1 MAVSKNSRPFYAL
14 ALIEC
19 LVLCA
24 SFIGSFLILDGGL
37 PVDTIWRTSASVL
50 SICILA
56 EVMMLAVGLF
66 SWHSTIGFSDLSVRM
81 FAAMV
86 ITYAAYAI
94 LIYLF
99 EFLRLPP
106 DIVSVALILAYP
118 SSLILWI
125 AFIRLTSLAQLKN
138 RVLVLGTGKQAA
150 RISELEKTDRAGRFV
165 TIGFV
170 SLEQNKPRVDEKLI
184 ICMPDDLAAYA
195 REQDADEIVVALEER
210 RGQVP
215 LAPLINSRL
224 SGLAVTEYQTFCERA
239 QGRIDLDALRPS
251 WFFQSGGFRS
261 SQFHRIIKRAFDLVT
276 SLFLLVFTLPLLL
289 LTACAVKLE
298 SPGPIFYK
306 QERVGLGGKPF
317 MVIKFRSMRNDAE
330 KDGKAQWA
338 KKSDPRVTRVGAFIR
353 KARID
358 EIPQAFNVLKGDMSF
373 VGPRP
378 ERPVFVTMLAEEL
391 PFYQERHSVR
401 PGITGWAQ
409 LNYPYGASAED
420 AKQKLQYDLF
430 YIKYFSIIFDL
441 AIVLQ
446 TLRVVIWS
454 DGAR

>member
-1 MAVSKNSRPFYAL
+1 MAVSKNSRPFIAL

-24 SFIGSFLILDGGL
+24 AFIGSFLILDGEL
-37 PVDTIWRTSASVL
+37 PVDYAWQTIISVL
-50 SICILA
+50 SVCVVV
-56 EVMMLAVGLF
+56 ETMMLAVGLF
-66 SWHSTIGFSDLSVRM
+66 SWHTTIGFSDLFVRM
-81 FAAMV
+81 FAAM
-86 ITYAAYAI
+86 IIAYAAYAI
-94 LIYLF
+94 LVYLF
-99 EFLRLPP
+99 DFLRLPP
-106 DIVSVALILAYP
+106 DILSVALILALP
-118 SSLILWI
+118 ASLLVWM
-125 AFIRLTSLAQLKN
+125 AFFRLSSLAQLKN

-150 RISELEKTDRAGRFV
+150 RISELENNDISGRFV
-165 TIGFV
+165 TVGFI
-170 SLEQNKPRVDEKLI
+170 SLEKNKPYVDDKRI

-195 REQDADEIVVALEER
+195 HEQAVDEIVVALEER

-215 LAPLINSRL
+215 LAPLIDSRL

-261 SQFHRIIKRAFDLVT
+261 SQFHRVIKRAFDLVL
-276 SLFLLVFTLPLLL
+276 SLFLLIFSMPLLL
-289 LTACAVKLE
+289 LTALLVKLE
-298 SPGPIFYK
+298 SPGPVFYK
-306 QERVGLGGKPF
+306 QERVGLGGKSF

-338 KKSDPRVTRVGAFIR
+338 KKSDPRVTRVGAVIR

-441 AIVLQ
+441 SIVLQ